1 MIKKRQLAVFAL
13 MCCAWGFCSC
23 SKKEQVM
30 VRPNFT
36 KADSLMDTY
45 LSLEDSIYKVWTVMI
60 NDDNQKISAMHNL
73 LHELKLTNAEEQ
85 ETIRSF
91 EDRLSKLSE
100 LRYNQKSMAE
110 TDVVE
115 EYDFASN
122 SMVTELTSLA
132 EARTEFSY
140 NTTLQKLVNDILA
153 ADQRVENYRAQYDLI
168 ATRFNE
174 FLEKNQSTLKDSG
187 EDTAVQKKPL
197 FQTTPETDTP

>member
-1 MIKKRQLAVFAL
+1 

-36 KADSLMDTY
+36 KADSVMDTY
-45 LSLEDSIYKVWTVMI
+45 LSLQDSIYKVWTVMI

-91 EDRLSKLSE
+91 EERLSQLSE
-100 LRYNQKSMAE
+100 LRYTQKSMMEA
-110 TDVVE
+110 DVVG

-174 FLEKNQSTLKDSG
+174 FLEKNKSILSDSG
-187 EDTAVQKKPL
+187 ENKATEKKPL
-197 FQTTPETDTP
+197 FQTTSETENP

>member
-1 MIKKRQLAVFAL
+1 
-13 MCCAWGFCSC
+13 
-23 SKKEQVM
+23 M

-36 KADSLMDTY
+36 KADSVMDTY
-45 LSLEDSIYKVWTVMI
+45 LSLQDSIYKVWTVMI

-91 EDRLSKLSE
+91 EERLSQLSE
-100 LRYNQKSMAE
+100 LRYTQKSMMEA
-110 TDVVE
+110 DVVG

-174 FLEKNQSTLKDSG
+174 FLEKNKSILSDSG
-187 EDTAVQKKPL
+187 ENKATEKKPL
-197 FQTTPETDTP
+197 FQTTSETENP